1 MKKISI
7 IIPAYNEEDAIEE
20 VIRRVKFISSP
31 NDEILVI
38 DDGSKDNTYK
48 LAKKTKVKII
58 KHKVNKGKAF
68 ALKTGFNA
76 AKNDI
81 VATIDAD
88 CTYPPE
94 EIKKLLKEI
103 ENADIVIGSRFMN
116 GIPKEIPLYRGLA
129 NKIGALITTILAW
142 KRVTDVTT
150 GLRIFNKNILNT
162 CEIKARGLDFEAEFT
177 MRAIKKNYKYKE
189 VPIRI
194 EERKGAS
201 KLNFS
206 RDCLLFFVAVL
217 RGRFT

>member
-1 MKKISI
+1 MTVKIAPNFRIFVYSI
-7 IIPAYNEEDAIEE
+7 LLLF
-20 VIRRVKFISSP
+20 V
-31 NDEILVI
+31 
-38 DDGSKDNTYK
+38 
-48 LAKKTKVKII
+48 II